1 MLGVVATNLSTMYF
15 SSLIGSTAMVGGF
28 GLGLTIFALLIR
40 CMSCSMNLGL
50 YTLLSLSNGA

>member
-1 MLGVVATNLSTMYF
+1 
-15 SSLIGSTAMVGGF
+15 MVGGF